1 MKQLTFSKKS
11 ITDIRKISEYIE
23 VKFSLR
29 IKSVFLEKLRKN
41 FDYIV
46 SSPES
51 FPLSEYENLRKCVV
65 TKQTSIFY
73 KIEGIDKIYIVSVF
87 DTRQNPNKINKT
99 K

>member
-11 ITDIRKISEYIE
+11 IADIRKISEYIE

-41 FDYIV
+41 FDYIF

-87 DTRQNPNKINKT
+87 DTRQNQNKINKT